1 LKPPVASN
9 VVLTGW
15 RVACTYAEVFLDATA
30 MVLPTLGLQ
39 RLLRGRVSL
48 WGVKAGNLA
57 RLNLYFL
64 SATIFDMFRNLG
76 FEWAAYGLQLSV
88 GFIFAVIGLMSAS
101 LYFCPECNTLREAW
115 SRLKSRK
122 SLLFYDGI
130 VFAWVVVIALL
141 PSWYL
146 PSTIVLLL
154 AGAVYPTSLFRAAR
168 TRAKPLHIKNAIAT
182 LSVTSLLF
190 ITLSMVLFA
199 LGAQPPVLPVS
210 VPLAWE
216 MAFVT
221 GSVMFF
227 TMSVSEAN
235 PLGSVRFPSGQ
246 LIPETI
252 IKPGHRYLILHDSG
266 KRAISFLTSTLKEL
280 IDSGS
285 RIIIRPP
292 TSGWLVASLSQS
304 EPRFNEWK
312 KSGKVVVSGVEPEQ
326 GLPREG
332 LSEKL
337 SFGPVSKVYL
347 REIDSEGL
355 RNPVEP
361 LDQETGE
368 KRRGPAEIL
377 LLESSKAPR
386 PQLTEFLR
394 QNTGVELLNLSEST
408 ESFSSLLSLDHQK
421 LRGTITLFEYDN
433 NADYEA
439 VVDKF
444 FAEGISNAE
453 LCVLLTTRS
462 SKLYRAIK
470 GKRMIKIIAASSLI
484 SAPDELPD
492 GEMQIPDKELGL
504 VAAIVSDFLDN
515 SKNSGAC
522 FAFDSLTDLIRGERW
537 EQVYAGIRQ
546 LIDLLTVPNGTALFL
561 ANVSTME
568 PRFIGALRG
577 AFSVQLRMDNYG
589 LRAVKV
595 SVK

>member
-1 LKPPVASN
+1 
-9 VVLTGW
+9 
-15 RVACTYAEVFLDATA
+15 
-30 MVLPTLGLQ
+30 MVLPTIGLQ
-39 RLLRGRVSL
+39 RLLRGNASL
-48 WGVKAGNLA
+48 WGVKAGNLV

-64 SATIFDMFRNLG
+64 SATTFDMFRNLG
-76 FEWAAYGLQLSV
+76 FQWAAYGLELSV
-88 GFIFAVIGLMSAS
+88 GFIFAVIGLMSAN
-101 LYFCPECNTLREAW
+101 LYFCPECKTLREAW
-115 SRLKSRK
+115 SRLMSRK
-122 SLLFYDGI
+122 SFLFYEGI
-130 VFAWVVVIALL
+130 VFAWVGVIDLL
-141 PSWYL
+141 PAWYL
-146 PSTIVLLL
+146 PSTIVLLM

-168 TRAKPLHIKNAIAT
+168 IRAKPLHVKNAIAT
-182 LSVTSLLF
+182 LSVTWLLF

-210 VPLAWE
+210 IPLAWE

-221 GSVMFF
+221 GSALFF
-227 TMSVSEAN
+227 TMSITEAN
-235 PLGSVRFPSGQ
+235 PFGSVRFPSGQ
-246 LIPETI
+246 LVPETI

-312 KSGKVVVSGVEPEQ
+312 RNGKVVVSGVEPEQ
-326 GLPREG
+326 GPQREG

-347 REIDSEGL
+347 RE
-355 RNPVEP
+355 
-361 LDQETGE
+361 
-368 KRRGPAEIL
+368 RRGPAEIL

-394 QNTGVELLNLSEST
+394 RNTGVELLNLSEST

-421 LRGTITLFEYDN
+421 LRGSITLFEYDS

-444 FAEGISNAE
+444 LAEGISNAE
-453 LCVLLTTRS
+453 ICVLFTTRS

-470 GKRMIKIIAASSLI
+470 GRRMIKIIAASSLI

-522 FAFDSLTDLIRGERW
+522 FVFDSLTDLIRGERW

-546 LIDLLTVPNGTALFL
+546 LIDLLTVPNATALFL

-577 AFSVQLRMDNYG
+577 AFSVHLRMDNYG